1 MGGELG
7 LGILQDVPSLGLS
20 GVFLW
25 SPWDHGFLGEGPRRD
40 VPFSPVTPGV
50 PAANLDLTSWFLH
63 GGGGVLP
70 LHTVLGRVSVQPSQ
84 RV

>member
-1 MGGELG
+1 M
-7 LGILQDVPSLGLS
+7 
-20 GVFLW
+20 
-25 SPWDHGFLGEGPRRD
+25 
-40 VPFSPVTPGV
+40 PFSPVTPGI
-50 PAANLDLTSWFLH
+50 PAANLDLTSWLLH